1 MSVIFAQQ
9 RAAGGA
15 VIFGQMGF
23 AAPSGP
29 GRITSGALVWNNNVP
44 HRSAPFDVVVRSLD
58 GLTVVLNKPGL
69 QSAQDVDGD
78 WVVSFAD
85 AALSIGQWYEV
96 RHRRTDVGSRGA
108 IGIEYVQA
116 TA

>member
-1 MSVIFAQQ
+1 MSAIWASVQ
-9 RAAGGA
+9 AAGGNA
-15 VIFGQMGF
+15 IWSAGDISAG
-23 AAPSGP
+23 A

-58 GLTVVLNKPGL
+58 GLTVILNMPGL

-78 WVVSFAD
+78 WVVSFSD
-85 AALSIGQWYEV
+85 AALTIGEWYEV

-108 IGIEYVQA
+108 IGIEHVQA
-116 TA
+116 TV